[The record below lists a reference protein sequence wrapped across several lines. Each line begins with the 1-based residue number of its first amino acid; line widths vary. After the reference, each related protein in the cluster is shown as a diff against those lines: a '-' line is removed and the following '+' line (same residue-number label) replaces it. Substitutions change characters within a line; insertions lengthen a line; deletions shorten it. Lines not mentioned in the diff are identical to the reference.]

1 MPDHSHH
8 RIEELLASV
17 HVDDL
22 HEGLRLVKQEIS
34 RLGSDEA
41 RELFEIVST
50 LFYFDP
56 IERPDLVPILEEAI
70 SLVVGFGK
78 WVIPALIQKLDAGD
92 FKAQLAIASALGRI
106 GADAI
111 APLMNEFRKAQDPD
125 CQVFILYALGKI
137 KSPRIV
143 EALPLVLESARS
155 PHREL
160 RDTAVRAIGKL
171 AESIPPAALPEPLR
185 RAAFEQLQKEQGDP
199 NAGIRAKAIRSLG
212 KLAKHG
218 HLRAAEQNLF
228 RTVCDRVLGKD
239 GHFEWDRAYVV
250 RREAEEALHYVQPNA
265 ES

>member
-1 MPDHSHH
+1 MPDHS
-8 RIEELLASV
+8 RRKIEELLASA
-17 HVDDL
+17 HVEDL
-22 HEGLRLVKQEIS
+22 REGLRLVKQEIS

-78 WVIPALIQKLDAGD
+78 WVIPALMEKLDAGD
-92 FKAQLAIASALGRI
+92 FKAQLAVASALGRI

-111 APLMNEFRKAQDPD
+111 APLMNEYRSTQDPD

-143 EALPLVLESARS
+143 EAAPLALEAARS
-155 PHREL
+155 PYREL

-171 AESIPPAALPEPLR
+171 AESIPPLALPEPLR
-185 RAAFEQLQKEQGDP
+185 LAVFEQVQKELSDA

-218 HLRAAEQNLF
+218 HLQAAEQSRF
-228 RTVCDRVLGKD
+228 RTICDRLLGKD
-239 GHFEWDRAYVV
+239 EHFEWDRAYVV
-250 RREAEEALHYVQPNA
+250 RREAEEALHYVQPL